1 MAIENTH
8 VQIRR
13 GLINVEVRT
22 RRTKDPRTTV
32 SVANLMEKTG
42 KETPHMW
49 MTRVANAKNKED
61 KLAGCFLNFS
71 ANIRLY
77 F

>member
-22 RRTKDPRTTV
+22 RCTKNPRTTV
-32 SVANLMEKTG
+32 SVANLMEKTD
-42 KETPHMW
+42 KEIPHMW
-49 MTRVANAKNKED
+49 MIKVANAKNKED
-61 KLAGCFLNFS
+61 KPAGCFLNFS
-71 ANIRLY
+71 ASIRLY

>member
-22 RRTKDPRTTV
+22 RRTKDPRATV

-61 KLAGCFLNFS
+61 KPAGCFLNFS